1 MAGFGFDPF
10 DQFDD
15 QVYKDLF
22 ARRSEISHQMYFLP
36 ERPFSMKIIADIMKS
51 FRYFLDTMEIM
62 CSFFIPGR
70 RIRTHP

>member
-15 QVYKDLF
+15 QVDKDLF
-22 ARRSEISHQMYFLP
+22 ARRSEISHQMSFLP

-51 FRYFLDTMEIM
+51 F
-62 CSFFIPGR
+62 
-70 RIRTHP
+70 

>member
-22 ARRSEISHQMYFLP
+22 ARRSEISHQMYSLP

-51 FRYFLDTMEIM
+51 F
-62 CSFFIPGR
+62 
-70 RIRTHP
+70 